1 MTPEARA
8 RQLRAW
14 IVTALGDA
22 CGLTPAQVDPRRRFG
37 QHGLDSLRAIRMIAG
52 LAETLGRPLSP
63 TLVWEYPT
71 AEALADHL
79 AGVPV
84 SIADLANAGAAD
96 APIAIVGVACRMP
109 GAPDIDA
116 FWRLLRDGVDAVG
129 EVPADRGWD
138 AFLAA
143 RGVTARER
151 RAVRRG
157 GFLARVDEFDPLFF
171 GISPREA
178 AAMDPQQRLMLELT
192 WEAIEDAGVAAGSL
206 AGTATGVF
214 TGAIWAEQA
223 AQLYDGGAGGLDQF
237 SVTGSHFSIIAN
249 RVSYAFGLRGP
260 SLTLDAACSSGLV
273 VVHLACESLR
283 RGESTL
289 ALAGAVNL
297 NTRPDSALAVARFG
311 ALAPDGVCRTFDARA
326 DGYVRGEGGGVV
338 VLKPLARAL
347 ADGDPIRAVIR
358 GSAINNDGASNGLT
372 APSRAAQEE
381 VLAAACRRAGV
392 RPRAVQVVEAHGTG
406 TPLGDPIE
414 ARALSA
420 VYGAGRP
427 AEAPL
432 LVGSAKTNVGHL
444 EGAAGM
450 VGLLKAVLAIQHR
463 VVPPSLHYTRDNPH
477 APMAELGLA
486 VPTTARAWPEP
497 ERALLA
503 GVSSFGLGGT
513 NGHVIVEEWPGPVP
527 AMSVGPEPVG
537 VAAGGAGP
545 VFVFPGQGA
554 QWIGMARELMH
565 TEPVIRATLVAC
577 DREIRRWA
585 DWSLLAELA
594 GVGTSR
600 LGEIEVS
607 LPAIIAVDVAVAA
620 WWRSQGI
627 EPAAVVGHS
636 TGEIAAAHVAG
647 ILDLA
652 DTMRTICAYG
662 RLVGRFAGRG
672 GMAFVGLA
680 WDACAAALAGFEG
693 RVFPAIEDSV
703 EGTVVA
709 GQPDALTELGRALAG
724 RGVFFRPVRMDVGPH
739 SPLVASVRD
748 ELFAALRDIRPRPAT
763 VPLISE
769 VTGAEVDG
777 RTLDAAHWVRNFGDP
792 ARFSSAIEALIDRG
806 HRVFLEVGPHP
817 ITQHSLAANLRR
829 VGGGV
834 VVASMRRD
842 EDGRATLR
850 EASGT
855 LASAGVVG
863 RGEGGEDD
871 DGAAW
876 LLPVS
881 ARSEAAMAARAG
893 ELATRL
899 GDAELRVRDVVYT
912 ACARREGLEQRMVVV
927 GRSREALAAGLAAF
941 AGGATEAAIVGAV
954 QRTADRRV
962 LVFAG
967 QGSQWIGMGR
977 RLMAESAVFRAALA
991 ECDEL
996 VRAAAGW
1003 SLIDELAAPAE
1014 TSRLHA
1020 PEVAQPAL
1028 FAVQVGLAAVLASWG
1043 ITPDAVM
1050 GQSAGEVA
1058 AAHVAGAL
1066 TLADAVRVIVL
1077 RGRVLRAAI
1086 GRGTMAWVQIGREAA
1101 ARVITGV
1108 DDVAIAAV
1116 NDPASLLLSGGP
1128 GLAAV
1133 LAELTARGVLHR
1145 PLKHVEYA
1153 SHGPQM
1159 APLANELVRALG
1171 AVAASPASVPI
1182 YSTVT
1187 GGPIAGEQLGAA
1199 YWGQNLRST
1208 VELAQATARAHA
1220 DGSRLFIEVGPHPV
1234 VTPSVAACLEAA
1246 GGAGR
1251 AIATLRREGD
1261 EVADMLAVA
1270 GEVWVRGGS
1279 VELARLH
1286 PGGRVVG
1293 LPGYPWQRA
1302 RHRIVAR
1309 AARRSS
1315 GEHPLLGAPF
1325 VSALHPEERAWTQTA
1340 LAEAAPGAAEHGL
1353 GGAAVVP
1360 GGLFVAQALAAGEA
1374 LFGRCTV
1381 VGLRFE
1387 RILATPCEAVQVAV
1401 APGTDGAVVTIASMS
1416 TDGWTRHASAVVR
1429 RLEDGDVLGDRS
1441 AAGGDVLGDRSAAGG
1456 DVLGGRSGEV
1466 VANDGGAVIAEIMG
1480 RCGAAVAGDEHYA
1493 RFERFGVTYGGGL
1506 RSVERVWI
1514 GAGEAIGRVRGADE
1528 GDASV
1533 LLDGCL
1539 QVAMALVLAR
1549 ADAPAIP
1556 TTLAT
1561 VWLDPAAP
1569 AGVWAHA
1576 RARGEE
1582 VDVEILDDAGR
1593 EVGRLSGL
1601 RCAQMAG
1608 AVDPLDDCAY
1618 EVVWRRRVLVA
1629 GSAEPGQWIVI
1640 GEGDGTGATL
1650 AAALRRRG
1658 AACRLISGPEL
1669 LAGALGE
1676 GCRGVVLCGGLAS
1689 AAWPATTA
1697 ATLLADVGRA
1707 ALGVVVATQAIVG
1720 ASLRDPP
1727 RLVLV
1732 TRGVQAPSGPVAVA
1746 QAPVWGVGR
1755 TLALEHPELECLR
1768 IDLAAT
1774 RWPGEPDAV
1783 VDELL
1788 AGDEESEVALRDDG
1802 RFVARMVSTR
1812 LPAVSSSFV
1821 ADGSY
1826 LISGGLGGLG
1836 LALARW
1842 LAERGAG
1849 HLVLVARRAPD
1860 ARQAV
1865 AIAEIAATGAHVHVM
1880 QADVADAEQVARV
1893 IAEVQARLPALRG
1906 VVHAAAVIEDR
1917 TLARLTEPE
1926 FWAPVRP
1933 KLLGA
1938 WNLHAA
1944 TRGIALDFFALYSS
1958 LGALLGSP
1966 GQAAY
1971 SAGNAFLDALA
1982 RARVAEG
1989 LPATSVQWGPHAEV
2003 GMTTALGDGGAR
2015 LAAHGM
2021 AHFTPADG
2029 CALFG
2034 RAIAGAPA
2042 VVGVVRFS
2050 LRQWLEST
2058 PQMTGSR
2065 FLSELPAEVEVGPAQ
2080 VGVRAALAEAPA
2092 AERRG
2097 LLAAHVVGELGR
2109 VLRLAPT
2116 AIGRATEF
2124 SRLGLDSLMGLET
2137 RNRLER
2143 SLGLRLAPTLCFTY
2157 PDADSL
2163 TEFLAG
2169 QLGLDAAEAE
2179 DEQDDD
2185 ELLAEFDASMRAL
2198 AAGGVE

>member
-22 CGLTPAQVDPRRRFG
+22 CGLAPTQVDPRGRFG
-37 QHGLDSLRAIRMIAG
+37 QHGLDSLRAIRMISG
-52 LAETLGRPLSP
+52 LAERIGRPLSP
-63 TLVWEYPT
+63 TLAWEYPT

-79 AGVPV
+79 AGVQV
-84 SIADLANAGAAD
+84 AGARVADRGAAD
-96 APIAIVGVACRMP
+96 APIAIVGAACRMP
-109 GAPDIDA
+109 GAPDIDG
-116 FWRLLRDGVDAVG
+116 FWRLLRDGVDAIG
-129 EVPADRGWD
+129 EVPAERGWD
-138 AFLAA
+138 GFLAA

-151 RAVRRG
+151 KAVRRG

-178 AAMDPQQRLMLELT
+178 AAMDPQQRLMLELA

-206 AGTATGVF
+206 VGTATGVF

-223 AQLYDGGAGGLDQF
+223 ALLYGGGAGGLDQF
-237 SVTGSHFSIIAN
+237 TVTGSHFSIIAN

-311 ALAPDGVCRTFDARA
+311 ALSPDGVCRTFDARA

-392 RPRAVQVVEAHGTG
+392 RPRDVQVVEAHGTG

-420 VYGAGRP
+420 VYGAGR
-427 AEAPL
+427 AADAPL

-450 VGLLKAVLAIQHR
+450 VGLIKTVLAIQHR

-477 APMAELGLA
+477 APLAELGLA

-513 NGHVIVEEWPGPVP
+513 NGHVVVEEWPGPVP
-527 AMSVGPEPVG
+527 PPSAARAESGAVVVG
-537 VAAGGAGP
+537 AAGP

-554 QWIGMARELMH
+554 QWTAMARELLH
-565 TEPVIRATLVAC
+565 TEPVIRATLAAC

-594 GVGTSR
+594 GAEASR

-607 LPAIIAVDVAVAA
+607 LPAIIAVDVAIAA
-620 WWRSQGI
+620 WWRSRGI

-672 GMAFVGLA
+672 GMGFVGLA
-680 WDACAAALAGFEG
+680 WGACEAALAGFEG
-693 RVFPAIEDSV
+693 RVFRAIEDSV

-709 GQPDALTELGRALAG
+709 GEPDALVELGRALAD

-748 ELFAALRDIRPRPAT
+748 ELAAALRDLRPRAAT

-792 ARFSSAIEALIDRG
+792 ARFSSAIDTLIDRG
-806 HRVFLEVGPHP
+806 HRVFLDVGPHP

-834 VVASMRRD
+834 VVASLRRD

-850 EASGT
+850 EASAA
-855 LASAGVVG
+855 LAAAGICG
-863 RGEGGEDD
+863 RGEADD
-871 DGAAW
+871 DESAW
-876 LLPVS
+876 LLPLS
-881 ARSEAAMAARAG
+881 ARSGAAVAARAG
-893 ELATRL
+893 ELAARL
-899 GDAELRVRDVVYT
+899 RGGAERVRDVVYT
-912 ACARREGLEQRMVVV
+912 ACARREGLEQRMAVV

-941 AGGATEAAIVGAV
+941 AGGAAEAAIVGEV
-954 QRTADRRV
+954 QRTPDRRV

-977 RLMAESAVFRAALA
+977 RLAAESAVFREALA
-991 ECDEL
+991 ACDEL

-1003 SLIDELAAPAE
+1003 SLLAELAAPAE

-1028 FAVQVGLAAVLASWG
+1028 FAVQVGLAAVLAGWG

-1077 RGRVLRAAI
+1077 RGQVLRAAI
-1086 GRGTMAWVQIGREAA
+1086 GRGTMAWVRLGREAA
-1101 ARVITGV
+1101 ARAIVGA

-1116 NDPASLLLSGGP
+1116 NDPASVLLSGGP

-1133 LAELTARGVLHR
+1133 LAGLTARGVLHR
-1145 PLKHVEYA
+1145 PLRHVEYA

-1159 APLANELVRALG
+1159 AALADELVRALG
-1171 AVAASPASVPI
+1171 VVAAGPASVPI

-1187 GGPIAGEQLGAA
+1187 GGPIAGELLGAA
-1199 YWGQNLRST
+1199 YWGRNLRST
-1208 VELAQATARAHA
+1208 VELARATARAHA
-1220 DGSRLFIEVGPHPV
+1220 DGLRLFVEVGPHPV
-1234 VTPSVAACLEAA
+1234 VTPSVAACLDAA

-1270 GEVWVRGGS
+1270 GEVWVRGGA
-1279 VELARLH
+1279 VLLAGLH

-1293 LPGYPWQRA
+1293 LPGYPWQRE
-1302 RHRIVAR
+1302 RHRVAAR
-1309 AARRSS
+1309 AARPTS

-1340 LAEAAPGAAEHGL
+1340 VAEAAPGAAEHGL
-1353 GGAAVVP
+1353 GGAAVAP
-1360 GGLFVAQALAAGEA
+1360 GGLFVAQALAAGAA
-1374 LFGRCTV
+1374 LFGRCA
-1381 VGLRFE
+1381 VGSLRFE
-1387 RILATPCEAVQVAV
+1387 RMLAMPCEAVQVAV
-1401 APGTDGAVVTIASMS
+1401 APTTDGAAVTIASMS
-1416 TDGWTRHASAVVR
+1416 ADGWTRHVSAVVR
-1429 RLEDGDVLGDRS
+1429 RIEDGDVRKDRS
-1441 AAGGDVLGDRSAAGG
+1441 DDAGGDVRRDRSGAANGAGGDVLGDRSG
-1456 DVLGGRSGEV
+1456 D
-1466 VANDGGAVIAEIMG
+1466 GAIAEIRG

-1493 RFERFGVTYGGGL
+1493 RFERWGVTYGGGL

-1514 GAGEAIGRVRGADE
+1514 GAGEALGRVRGADD

-1549 ADAPAIP
+1549 ADAAAIP
-1556 TTLAT
+1556 TALAEA
-1561 VWLDPAAP
+1561 WLDPAAP
-1569 AGVWAHA
+1569 AEVWAHA
-1576 RARGEE
+1576 RVRGED
-1582 VDVEILDDAGR
+1582 VDVVILDDAGR
-1593 EVGRLSGL
+1593 EVGALTGL
-1601 RCAQMAG
+1601 RCARMAG
-1608 AVDPLDDCAY
+1608 AADPLADCAY
-1618 EVVWRRRVLVA
+1618 EVVWRRQALAA
-1629 GSAEPGQWIVI
+1629 GRGEPGAWIVI

-1650 AAALRRRG
+1650 AAALQRRG
-1658 AACRLISGPEL
+1658 AACRRVAGPEL
-1669 LAGALGE
+1669 LAEALAG
-1676 GCRGVVLCGGLAS
+1676 GCRGVVLCSGLAS
-1689 AAWPATTA
+1689 AAWSATTA
-1697 ATLLADVGRA
+1697 ATLMADVGRG
-1707 ALGVVVATQAIVG
+1707 ALGAVVATQAIVG

-1732 TRGVQAPSGPVAVA
+1732 TRGVQAPGGGPVAVA
-1746 QAPVWGVGR
+1746 QGPVWGLGR

-1768 IDLAAT
+1768 VDLAAT
-1774 RWPGEPDAV
+1774 EWAGEVEAL

-1788 AGDEESEVALRDDG
+1788 AGDEESEVALRRDG
-1802 RFVARMVSTR
+1802 RWVARMV
-1812 LPAVSSSFV
+1812 PAPLRAAAPTFV
-1821 ADGSY
+1821 ADATY

-1849 HLVLVARRAPD
+1849 HLVLIGRRAPD
-1860 ARQAV
+1860 AGQAA
-1865 AIAEIAATGAHVHVM
+1865 AIAEIAATGACVHVM
-1880 QADVADAEQVARV
+1880 QADVADAEQAARV

-1917 TLARLTEPE
+1917 TLARMTEQE

-1944 TRGIALDFFALYSS
+1944 TRGIALDFFVLYSS

-1971 SAGNAFLDALA
+1971 SAGNGFLDALA

-1989 LPATSVQWGPHAEV
+1989 LPATSVQWGPHADV

-2034 RAIAGAPA
+2034 RVIAGAPA
-2042 VVGVVRFS
+2042 VIGLVRFS

-2065 FLSELPAEVEVGPAQ
+2065 FFAEMPAEVEAVAAE
-2080 VGVRAALAEAPA
+2080 VGVRAVLAQAPA

-2109 VLRLAPT
+2109 VLRLAPA
-2116 AIGRATEF
+2116 AIGGTTEF
-2124 SRLGLDSLMGLET
+2124 TRLGLDSLMGLET

-2163 TEFLAG
+2163 TAFLAG
-2169 QLGLDAAEAE
+2169 QLGLDAVDEE
-2179 DEQDDD
+2179 DDPEDDL
-2185 ELLAEFDASMRAL
+2185 LLAEFDASMRAL
-2198 AAGGVE
+2198 AAEGVG